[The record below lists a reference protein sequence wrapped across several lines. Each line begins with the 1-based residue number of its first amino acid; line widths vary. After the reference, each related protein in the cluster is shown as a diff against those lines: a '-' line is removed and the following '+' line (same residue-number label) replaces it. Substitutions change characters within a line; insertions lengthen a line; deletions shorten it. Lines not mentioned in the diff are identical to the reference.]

1 MEDRMRRLEDA
12 LLQSNGITNILPS
25 NIATLDVPMS
35 EATSLINSNSI
46 TGTPNISDRPG
57 KVTLNLSCSLGAF
70 PAASITDIAFTDN
83 TSDPSFRPDLISCN
97 VISLTSANEYFVFYR
112 EHLDHHMHYL
122 FSDND
127 TLATVRARSSLLT
140 AAICTVAS
148 FCSGSRD
155 YQNCF
160 KAFTDSVSRKL
171 FADKYDFDDVR
182 ALAVGALWLND
193 ISSALNG
200 MGEWFCIISEPN
212 LSRPLNSDALD
223 SRSYWYTTRSSSLY
237 HEDAVYEERM
247 PRSDA
252 FIFSGLPLRPSL
264 FAHLRSTAHDH

>member
-12 LLQSNGITNILPS
+12 LLESNGTINVVAPS
-25 NIATLDVPMS
+25 NIVTLDVPMS
-35 EATSLINSNSI
+35 EATGLINSNHAN
-46 TGTPNISDRPG
+46 GTQHNPDRPG

-70 PAASITDIAFTDN
+70 PAASITDVAFTDDALD
-83 TSDPSFRPDLISCN
+83 SSFSPDLISCH

-148 FCSGSRD
+148 FCTDSKD

-160 KAFTDSVSRKL
+160 KAFTDGVSQKL

-200 MGEWFCIISEPN
+200 MGEW
-212 LSRPLNSDALD
+212 SRI
-223 SRSYWYTTRSSSLY
+223 
-237 HEDAVYEERM
+237 V
-247 PRSDA
+247 
-252 FIFSGLPLRPSL
+252 
-264 FAHLRSTAHDH
+264 